1 MRVYLERVLRTAAMT
16 AVAAL
21 AAVVSPAQA
30 IIYAGA
36 WDPTFGQPFVGSGSP
51 IGYGLGWRGTVDVFV
66 PDSCAFGTGGR
77 DYDASSSC
85 AQGSNV
91 QSASVEFYDVA
102 DPLAATK
109 GTVTFS
115 TSSMSIQALHFI
127 DNDLI
132 SLATL
137 PSNWDQ
143 ATWVSPAPPVS
154 PFFSLLFLDPA
165 TSDFLRDPL
174 GIFGG
179 DILGVRDEIPPGYFG
194 PLLLSHPTTDFDDID
209 SLWELIGAIRA
220 LGNISISDVESEEGR
235 PRYPNG
241 ALFAAAPIDIP
252 EPGSLALMAV
262 ALLATIWVVRT
273 RRRA

>member
-85 AQGSNV
+85 AQGSYV

-132 SLATL
+132 SLACRL
-137 PSNWDQ
+137 PLVWSDQ
-143 ATWVSPAPPVS
+143 
-154 PFFSLLFLDPA
+154 
-165 TSDFLRDPL
+165 
-174 GIFGG
+174 
-179 DILGVRDEIPPGYFG
+179 
-194 PLLLSHPTTDFDDID
+194 
-209 SLWELIGAIRA
+209 
-220 LGNISISDVESEEGR
+220 
-235 PRYPNG
+235 
-241 ALFAAAPIDIP
+241 
-252 EPGSLALMAV
+252 
-262 ALLATIWVVRT
+262 
-273 RRRA
+273 RRRSI